1 MKKIFIAIA
10 VITSVIL
17 LLSFVSGDNVK
28 PYQHTPEE
36 LAFFSSQQA
45 QTPLVPGEW
54 FLTSASC
61 RGCHGHDSL
70 GQSNIDEDGND
81 VNLVSHWESSMMA
94 LSAKD
99 PLWRAKVSQ
108 EILVNPGHAG
118 PLQDKCTSCHAPTGR
133 YNHFYRGLGD
143 FLMTDLANDTLGL
156 DGVNCAGCHT
166 ISPSVGSTFSG
177 EIPYDTTRTIY
188 GPFMAPF
195 FGPMQLYEGYT
206 PVYSAHM
213 DESRLCS
220 SCHTLITETADLSGN
235 LTGQQFVEQATY
247 HEYQNSSFPANNIK
261 CQTCHMP
268 QLASPVVIANG
279 FISLTPRTPFNQ
291 HVFAGANHFMLEL
304 IKNNKAALGV
314 DVADARFDST
324 LDATSANLRL
334 NSINLNLLFDSAMS
348 DTGYFRVKIENKVGH
363 KFPSGYP
370 SRRVVVQFIV
380 TDNANDTIFKSGL
393 FDPTYRVIGENPAF
407 ESHHEMINQSNV
419 PQIYEI
425 VMGDVNGD
433 YTSVLERAAIVLKDN
448 RLPPIGF
455 TNSHSTYDTCVI
467 SADANADADFNKLN
481 TLEGTGIDYTH
492 FHVPLGSFSGD
503 LKVTTRVFY
512 QTVPPKFVEEMF
524 AMSSPEI
531 DTFRTMFNNA
541 DQSPFLVATDSM
553 NLTITEIKQQT
564 LQNSVKVYPSIST
577 TGEFTLLTNGDI
589 KIEKVE
595 IFDANG
601 KNIEIQNQNEDLVKR
616 IIVISGKSGNYY
628 IRIVTSKGVTV
639 KKVLKL

>member
-36 LAFFSSQQA
+36 LAFFSFQQA

-143 FLMTDLANDTLGL
+143 FLMTDLVNDTLGL

-393 FDPTYRVIGENPAF
+393 FDPTFRVIGENPAF

-564 LQNSVKVYPSIST
+564 LQNSIKVYPSIST

-601 KNIEIQNQNEDLVKR
+601 KNVEIQNQNEDLVKR
-616 IIVISGKSGNYY
+616 VIVITGKSGNYY

>member
-143 FLMTDLANDTLGL
+143 FLMTDLVNDTLGL

-380 TDNANDTIFKSGL
+380 TDNANDTIFESGL
-393 FDPTYRVIGENPAF
+393 FDPTFRVIGETATF

-601 KNIEIQNQNEDLVKR
+601 KNVEIQNQNEDLVKR

>member
-143 FLMTDLANDTLGL
+143 FLMTDLVNDTLGL

-524 AMSSPEI
+524 AMSSPAI

-564 LQNSVKVYPSIST
+564 LQNSIKVYPSIST
-577 TGEFTLLTNGDI
+577 SGEFTLLTNGDI

>member
-143 FLMTDLANDTLGL
+143 FLMTDLVNDTLGL

-524 AMSSPEI
+524 AMSSPAI

-541 DQSPFLVATDSM
+541 DQSPFLVASDSM

-564 LQNSVKVYPSIST
+564 LQNSIKVYPSIST

-601 KNIEIQNQNEDLVKR
+601 KNIDVQNQNEDLVKR
-616 IIVISGKSGNYY
+616 VIVITGKSGNYY

>member
-36 LAFFSSQQA
+36 LAFFSFQQA

-70 GQSNIDEDGND
+70 GQTNIDEDGND

-156 DGVNCAGCHT
+156 DGVNCTSCHT

-177 EIPYDTTRTIY
+177 EIPYDTTRNIY

-334 NSINLNLLFDSAMS
+334 NSINLNVLFDSAMS

-467 SADANADADFNKLN
+467 SADANADADFNK
-481 TLEGTGIDYTH
+481 
-492 FHVPLGSFSGD
+492 
-503 LKVTTRVFY
+503 
-512 QTVPPKFVEEMF
+512 
-524 AMSSPEI
+524 
-531 DTFRTMFNNA
+531 
-541 DQSPFLVATDSM
+541 
-553 NLTITEIKQQT
+553 
-564 LQNSVKVYPSIST
+564 
-577 TGEFTLLTNGDI
+577 
-589 KIEKVE
+589 
-595 IFDANG
+595 
-601 KNIEIQNQNEDLVKR
+601 
-616 IIVISGKSGNYY
+616 
-628 IRIVTSKGVTV
+628 
-639 KKVLKL
+639 